1 MKKKLLACTLAVLM
15 CLQPASA
22 VLAEDAESGNV
33 AQTSEEVSISSYSD
47 LSDTAVSDDASSTD
61 EYSSAVSDFSA
72 SDTSETISDVDSADS
87 NVDSADS
94 DLDSADSD
102 LSEEGSVQEL
112 TEDFSD
118 DAEDTEA
125 LTQEK
130 SADENSAQEP
140 EFDDGSVPSAGADA
154 NTFGDFQYTTSGLTA
169 TITKYNGTA
178 ANVTVPEKIGK
189 YTVTEVSYNAFYD
202 NLSIEKVILADSI
215 SKIDRQAFY
224 GCAALKSL
232 TLPAHLK
239 TLGYGFISGTA
250 ITSLTI
256 PASLT
261 SCESYDSYYTGGSYG
276 PLGGAENLT
285 ELIFESGIE
294 TIPAK
299 LAWLTPSETTHLT
312 SITIPDT
319 VTSIG
324 NYAFSNC
331 KKLTAISIP
340 DSVTSISDSAF
351 SDCQKLA
358 SVQWSQNLQT
368 IGRSSFSGCS
378 SLENIVV
385 PKTVKT
391 VGAYAF
397 YNCTSISSVSFTDN
411 PKGGFYVDIQSSA
424 FSNCTALKDIS
435 FSKNIK
441 YLRSSA
447 FYGCSSLVDVVLS
460 DNITDIDYLAF
471 SKCTALE
478 SIKLPSKLNTLGYGF
493 ISGTA
498 ITSLTIPASLT
509 SCESYDSYYTGG
521 SYGPL
526 GGAENLT
533 ELIFESGIETIP
545 AKLAW
550 LTPSETTHLTTVT
563 IPDTVTSIGGYAFYN
578 CKVLG
583 ETYIPESVTSIADTA
598 FQGWKK
604 LVIKSTAGSA
614 AHAYAKTN
622 NIPFQE
628 VIQEGKRIIAGRLDA
643 VNAEDGTINI
653 EGRDYPVSDNF
664 SLTSAMS
671 ILQNSSDKIVVF
683 NYDNSRVTHME
694 AAEDIIELQMQAI
707 TDVNNSNTFIYEN
720 GQYQKTSLSQNMVL
734 KCKVSQNSSYSYDEI
749 RQLLPGYTISVTGIE
764 ILASAPLNA
773 HFREALAF
781 SKMEFSTPVKVK
793 VTDSKTIATAV
804 FGISSDYIA
813 EKANSD
819 FSVSFLA
826 RYGNSDSY
834 VLSGGKHIYL
844 ANHDYQRQ
852 QTEKKKSQTERGQK
866 LASAQQILGKNN
878 SILTIDPK
886 LNDYFTKPQMEEFYD
901 FLSCYMAVAI
911 NSTSFSY
918 TGDQKNKSCQQ
929 VLEKLFEKMGITK
942 QSFIVGK
949 TLKGHFAISASTK
962 KGDRTINFTYSVSAY
977 GFSDVNFSSLGTLNY
992 SISQDNCSGIIGLA
1006 GADTKAFAEQ
1016 VKQLAEASVK
1026 NVYNEAWGN
1035 YANEVADL
1043 LFTKTVQD
1051 LIRNSRYGSF
1061 SNLVYTMLTKPSQ
1074 TAAAQNRRKT
1084 NTSIKCPVDV
1094 YVYDSSH
1101 NLCGSIINNVVDTSY
1116 NDIIMSV
1123 ENDEKFIS
1131 FCGDDYYLK
1140 LVGNDNGTMTY
1151 EIEEYNGDTLSR
1163 KITYNDIP
1171 LTAGKKYNAYIP
1183 EGQDMDTGVYS
1194 PINESG
1200 EKSQAASDTRKT
1212 APQPVSVESIQ
1223 LDQTQK
1229 ALLTGESF
1237 KLTPSIKPANAST
1250 KDVLWSSDKES
1261 VATVDDHGTV
1271 KALSAGTAVIT
1282 ATTFDGAL
1290 TATCAVTVTS
1300 PEVSVDTLTVTVPDV
1315 DCNGQEQR
1323 PQVTVKN
1330 GDTLLTQN
1338 QDYTLSYSNNTLPGT
1353 ATVTITG
1360 LGSYTGKLSVTFRI
1374 LEKSHKW
1381 SSWKV
1386 TTAATVLKTGKKQRT
1401 CSYCKKKATASIARL
1416 KPTLKLSMTSVI
1428 LKKGQTT
1435 TAFKVTGLAKGDK
1448 VKSYR
1453 SSNTKIASVDS
1464 RGKIK
1469 GIRIGSTRI
1478 TVTLASGKK
1487 ATVKVKVQK
1496 NAVATQKLT
1505 VSPSRISLKLKKTYK
1520 LKISRSPLTTVERI
1534 TYRSSNSKVASVN
1547 SKGVITARKKGTATI
1562 TVLSGKKKATVKIT
1576 VK

>member
-22 VLAEDAESGNV
+22 VLAEEPKPGDV

-61 EYSSAVSDFSA
+61 EDSSAVSDFSA

-87 NVDSADS
+87 GVDSADS
-94 DLDSADSD
+94 DVDSADSNVDSADSD
-102 LSEEGSVQEL
+102 LSEEVSVQEL

-125 LTQEK
+125 LTQEE

-169 TITKYNGTA
+169 TITKYTGTA
-178 ANVTVPEKIGK
+178 ASVTVPSKIDN
-189 YTVTEVSYNAFYD
+189 YTVTKIAYSAFANNLSLTSVVISDTITEIGSNAF
-202 NLSIEKVILADSI
+202 E
-215 SKIDRQAFY
+215 
-224 GCAALKSL
+224 GCAALK
-232 TLPAHLK
+232 TLKLPSKLK
-239 TLGYGFISGTA
+239 TLGYGFISGTLV
-250 ITSLTI
+250 TTLTI
-256 PASLT
+256 PAGLT
-261 SCESYDSYYTGGSYG
+261 TCDHSTYYYG
-276 PLGGAENLT
+276 PLNGAKNLT
-285 ELIFESGIE
+285 ELILADGMEK
-294 TIPAK
+294 IPDY
-299 LAWLTPSETTHLT
+299 LAWFSTSETTHLT
-312 SITIPDT
+312 S
-319 VTSIG
+319 V
-324 NYAFSNC
+324 
-331 KKLTAISIP
+331 SIP
-340 DSVTSISDSAF
+340 DSVTSIGSYSFANCTALGELSFPDSVTSIDRYAF
-351 SDCQKLA
+351 SGCKKLA
-358 SVQWSQNLQT
+358 SIRWSENLQSIGSSSFANCTALETLSFPKSVKT
-368 IGRSSFSGCS
+368 IDSYAFSGCSSVSSLSFSDNPKGGFLTDIKYNAFGNCTALENISFSKNINSLGSSAFSGCS
-378 SLENIVV
+378 SLEKVILSDSI
-385 PKTVKT
+385 TT
-391 VGAYAF
+391 IDSYAF
-397 YNCTSISSVSFTDN
+397 S
-411 PKGGFYVDIQSSA
+411 
-424 FSNCTALKDIS
+424 
-435 FSKNIK
+435 
-441 YLRSSA
+441 
-447 FYGCSSLVDVVLS
+447 GCS
-460 DNITDIDYLAF
+460 
-471 SKCTALE
+471 ALE
-478 SIKLPSKLNTLGYGF
+478 SIKLPSKLKTLGYDF
-493 ISGTA
+493 ISGTLV
-498 ITSLTIPASLT
+498 TTLTIPAGLT
-509 SCESYDSYYTGG
+509 TCDHSTYY
-521 SYGPL
+521 YGPL
-526 GGAENLT
+526 NGAKNLT
-533 ELIFESGIETIP
+533 ELILADGMEKIP
-545 AKLAW
+545 DYLAW
-550 LTPSETTHLTTVT
+550 FSTSETTHLTTIS
-563 IPDTVTSIGGYAFYN
+563 IPDSVTSIGSFSFAN
-578 CKVLG
+578 CTALG
-583 ETYIPESVTSIADTA
+583 EITIPDSVTSIANTA
-598 FQGWKK
+598 FSGWKN
-604 LVIKSTAGSA
+604 LVIKSNAGSA

-653 EGRDYPVSDNF
+653 EGRDYPVSGNF

-694 AAEDIIELQMQAI
+694 AAEDIIKLQMQAV
-707 TDVNNSNTFIYEN
+707 TDVNNSNTFVYEN

-866 LASAQQILGKNN
+866 LASAQQILDKNN

-962 KGDRTINFTYSVSAY
+962 KGDRIINFTYSVSAY

-1330 GDTLLTQN
+1330 GDTLLTQD

-1360 LGSYTGKLSVTFRI
+1360 LGSYTGKRSVTFRI

-1401 CSYCKKKATASIARL
+1401 CSYCKKKVTASIARL

-1469 GIRIGSTRI
+1469 GIRIGNTRI

-1562 TVLSGKKKATVKIT
+1562 TVLSGKKKASVKVTVK
-1576 VK
+1576 

>member
-1 MKKKLLACTLAVLM
+1 M
-15 CLQPASA
+15 
-22 VLAEDAESGNV
+22 
-33 AQTSEEVSISSYSD
+33 I
-47 LSDTAVSDDASSTD
+47 LSDSIT
-61 EYSSAVSDFSA
+61 
-72 SDTSETISDVDSADS
+72 TI
-87 NVDSADS
+87 
-94 DLDSADSD
+94 
-102 LSEEGSVQEL
+102 
-112 TEDFSD
+112 
-118 DAEDTEA
+118 
-125 LTQEK
+125 
-130 SADENSAQEP
+130 
-140 EFDDGSVPSAGADA
+140 
-154 NTFGDFQYTTSGLTA
+154 
-169 TITKYNGTA
+169 
-178 ANVTVPEKIGK
+178 
-189 YTVTEVSYNAFYD
+189 
-202 NLSIEKVILADSI
+202 
-215 SKIDRQAFY
+215 
-224 GCAALKSL
+224 
-232 TLPAHLK
+232 
-239 TLGYGFISGTA
+239 
-250 ITSLTI
+250 
-256 PASLT
+256 
-261 SCESYDSYYTGGSYG
+261 GSY
-276 PLGGAENLT
+276 A
-285 ELIFESGIE
+285 
-294 TIPAK
+294 
-299 LAWLTPSETTHLT
+299 
-312 SITIPDT
+312 
-319 VTSIG
+319 
-324 NYAFSNC
+324 
-331 KKLTAISIP
+331 
-340 DSVTSISDSAF
+340 
-351 SDCQKLA
+351 
-358 SVQWSQNLQT
+358 
-368 IGRSSFSGCS
+368 FSGCS
-378 SLENIVV
+378 
-385 PKTVKT
+385 
-391 VGAYAF
+391 
-397 YNCTSISSVSFTDN
+397 
-411 PKGGFYVDIQSSA
+411 
-424 FSNCTALKDIS
+424 
-435 FSKNIK
+435 
-441 YLRSSA
+441 
-447 FYGCSSLVDVVLS
+447 
-460 DNITDIDYLAF
+460 
-471 SKCTALE
+471 ALE
-478 SIKLPSKLNTLGYGF
+478 SIKLPSKLKTLGYDF
-493 ISGTA
+493 ISGTLV
-498 ITSLTIPASLT
+498 TTLTIPAGLT
-509 SCESYDSYYTGG
+509 KCNSYNTYNSAT

-526 GGAENLT
+526 HGAENLT
-533 ELIFESGIETIP
+533 ELILTNGMEKIP
-545 AKLAW
+545 DYLAW
-550 LTPSETTHLTTVT
+550 FSTSETTHLTSVS
-563 IPDTVTSIGGYAFYN
+563 IPDSVTSIGSFSFAN
-578 CKVLG
+578 CTALG
-583 ETYIPESVTSIADTA
+583 EITIPDSVTSIADTA
-598 FQGWKK
+598 FSGWKN

-653 EGRDYPVSDNF
+653 EGRDYPVSGNF

-694 AAEDIIELQMQAI
+694 AAEDIVKLQMQAI
-707 TDVNNSNTFIYEN
+707 TDVNNSNTFVYEN

-749 RQLLPGYTISVTGIE
+749 RQLLPGYTISVTGIK

-773 HFREALAF
+773 HFREALAL

-844 ANHDYQRQ
+844 ANHDYQHQ

-977 GFSDVNFSSLGTLNY
+977 EFSDVNFSSLGTLNY

-1250 KDVLWSSDKES
+1250 KDVLWISDKES
-1261 VATVDDHGTV
+1261 VATVDSSGTV
-1271 KALSAGTAVIT
+1271 KAVSPGIAIIT
-1282 ATTFDGAL
+1282 AQTFDGAF
-1290 TATCAVTVTS
+1290 TASCTVTVTS
-1300 PEVSVDTLTVTVPDV
+1300 PEISVDTLTVTVPDV
-1315 DCNGQEQR
+1315 DCNGTAQF
-1323 PQVTVKN
+1323 PPVTVRS
-1330 GDTLLTQN
+1330 GSTLLTLDK
-1338 QDYTLSYSNNTLPGT
+1338 DYTLTYSDNIKPGT
-1353 ATVTITG
+1353 ATVTLTG
-1360 LGSYTGKLSVTFRI
+1360 LGTYTGKRNITFQI
-1374 LEKSHKW
+1374 LEKAHNW

-1453 SSNTKIASVDS
+1453 SSNTKIASIDS

-1469 GIRIGSTRI
+1469 GIRIGSTKI

-1487 ATVKVKVQK
+1487 ATITVKVQK
-1496 NAVATQKLT
+1496 NAVTTQKLT

-1562 TVLSGKKKATVKIT
+1562 TVLSGKKKATVKVT

>member
-1 MKKKLLACTLAVLM
+1 MKKKFLACTLAVLM

-22 VLAEDAESGNV
+22 VLAEDPKPGDV
-33 AQTSEEVSISSYSD
+33 AQTSEKVSISSYSG

-61 EYSSAVSDFSA
+61 EDSSAVSDFSA
-72 SDTSETISDVDSADS
+72 SDTSETISDV
-87 NVDSADS
+87 
-94 DLDSADSD
+94 DSADSD

-125 LTQEK
+125 LTQEE
-130 SADENSAQEP
+130 SADEDSAQEP

-154 NTFGDFQYTTSGLTA
+154 NTFGDFQYTISGLTA
-169 TITKYNGTA
+169 TITKYTGNA
-178 ANVTVPEKIGK
+178 ASVTVPSKIDN
-189 YTVTEVSYNAFYD
+189 YTVTQIASSTFKD
-202 NLSIEKVILADSI
+202 NLSITSVVISDTITEIGSN
-215 SKIDRQAFY
+215 AFS
-224 GCAALKSL
+224 GCSALKSIK
-232 TLPAHLK
+232 LPSRLK
-239 TLGYGFISGTA
+239 TLGYGFISGTLV
-250 ITSLTI
+250 TTLTI
-256 PASLT
+256 PAGLT
-261 SCESYDSYYTGGSYG
+261 KCNSYNTYNSATSYG
-276 PLGGAENLT
+276 PLHGAENLT
-285 ELIFESGIE
+285 ELILADGMEK
-294 TIPAK
+294 IPDY
-299 LAWLTPSETTHLT
+299 LAWFSTSETTHLT
-312 SITIPDT
+312 S
-319 VTSIG
+319 V
-324 NYAFSNC
+324 
-331 KKLTAISIP
+331 SIP
-340 DSVTSISDSAF
+340 DSVTSIGSYSFANCTALGELSFPDSVTSIDRYAF
-351 SDCQKLA
+351 SGCKKLA
-358 SVQWSQNLQT
+358 SIRWSENLQSIGSSSFANCTALETLSFPKSVNT
-368 IGRSSFSGCS
+368 IDSYAFSGCSSVSSLSFSDNPKGGFLTDIKYNAFENCTALENISFSKNINSLGSYAFSGCS
-378 SLENIVV
+378 SLEKVILSD
-385 PKTVKT
+385 
-391 VGAYAF
+391 
-397 YNCTSISSVSFTDN
+397 SITTIDSA
-411 PKGGFYVDIQSSA
+411 A
-424 FSNCTALKDIS
+424 FS
-435 FSKNIK
+435 
-441 YLRSSA
+441 
-447 FYGCSSLVDVVLS
+447 GCS
-460 DNITDIDYLAF
+460 
-471 SKCTALE
+471 ALE
-478 SIKLPSKLNTLGYGF
+478 SIKLPSKLKTLGYGF
-493 ISGTA
+493 ISGTLV
-498 ITSLTIPASLT
+498 TTLTIPAGLT
-509 SCESYDSYYTGG
+509 KCNSYNTYNSAT

-526 GGAENLT
+526 HGAENLT
-533 ELIFESGIETIP
+533 ELILADGMEKIP
-545 AKLAW
+545 DYLAW
-550 LTPSETTHLTTVT
+550 FSTSETTHLTSVS
-563 IPDTVTSIGGYAFYN
+563 IPDSVTSIGSFSFAN
-578 CKVLG
+578 CTALG
-583 ETYIPESVTSIADTA
+583 EITIPDSVTSIADTA
-598 FQGWKK
+598 FSGWKN

-653 EGRDYPVSDNF
+653 EGRDYPVSGNF

-694 AAEDIIELQMQAI
+694 AAEDIVKLQMQAI
-707 TDVNNSNTFIYEN
+707 TDVNNSNTFVYEN

-749 RQLLPGYTISVTGIE
+749 RQLLPGYTISVTGIK

-773 HFREALAF
+773 HFREALAL

-844 ANHDYQRQ
+844 ANHDYQHQ

-977 GFSDVNFSSLGTLNY
+977 EFSDVNFSSLGTLNY

-1250 KDVLWSSDKES
+1250 KDVLWISDKES
-1261 VATVDDHGTV
+1261 VATVDSSGTV
-1271 KALSAGTAVIT
+1271 KAVSPGIAIIT
-1282 ATTFDGAL
+1282 AQTFDGAF
-1290 TATCAVTVTS
+1290 TASCTVTVTS
-1300 PEVSVDTLTVTVPDV
+1300 PEISVDTLTVTVPDV
-1315 DCNGQEQR
+1315 DCNGTAQF
-1323 PQVTVKN
+1323 PPVTVRS
-1330 GDTLLTQN
+1330 GSTLLTLDK
-1338 QDYTLSYSNNTLPGT
+1338 DYTLTYSDNIKPGT
-1353 ATVTITG
+1353 ATVTLTG
-1360 LGSYTGKLSVTFRI
+1360 LGTYTGKRNITFQI
-1374 LEKSHKW
+1374 LEKAHNW

-1453 SSNTKIASVDS
+1453 SSNTKIASIDS

-1469 GIRIGSTRI
+1469 GIRIGSTKI

-1487 ATVKVKVQK
+1487 ATITVKVQK
-1496 NAVATQKLT
+1496 NAVTTQKLT

-1562 TVLSGKKKATVKIT
+1562 TVLSGKKKATVKVT

>member
-1 MKKKLLACTLAVLM
+1 MKKKFLACTLAVLM

-22 VLAEDAESGNV
+22 VLAEDPKPGDV
-33 AQTSEEVSISSYSD
+33 AQTSEKVSISSYSG

-61 EYSSAVSDFSA
+61 EDSSAVSDFSA
-72 SDTSETISDVDSADS
+72 SDTSETISDV
-87 NVDSADS
+87 
-94 DLDSADSD
+94 DSADSD

-125 LTQEK
+125 LTQEE
-130 SADENSAQEP
+130 SADEDSAQEP

-154 NTFGDFQYTTSGLTA
+154 NTFGDFQYTISGLTA
-169 TITKYNGTA
+169 TITKYTGNA
-178 ANVTVPEKIGK
+178 ASVTVPSKIDN
-189 YTVTEVSYNAFYD
+189 YTVTQIASSTFKD
-202 NLSIEKVILADSI
+202 NLSITSVVISDTITEIGSN
-215 SKIDRQAFY
+215 AFS
-224 GCAALKSL
+224 GCSALKSIK
-232 TLPAHLK
+232 LPSRLK
-239 TLGYGFISGTA
+239 TLGYGFISGTLV
-250 ITSLTI
+250 TTLTI
-256 PASLT
+256 PAGLT
-261 SCESYDSYYTGGSYG
+261 KCNSYNTYNSATSYG
-276 PLGGAENLT
+276 PLHGAENLT
-285 ELIFESGIE
+285 ELILADGMEK
-294 TIPAK
+294 IPDY
-299 LAWLTPSETTHLT
+299 LAWFSTSETTHLT
-312 SITIPDT
+312 S
-319 VTSIG
+319 V
-324 NYAFSNC
+324 
-331 KKLTAISIP
+331 SIP
-340 DSVTSISDSAF
+340 DSVTSIGSYSFANCTALGELSFPDSVTSIDRYAF
-351 SDCQKLA
+351 SGCKKLA
-358 SVQWSQNLQT
+358 SIRWSENLQSIGSSSFANCTALETLSFPKSVNT
-368 IGRSSFSGCS
+368 IDSYAFSGCSSVSSLSFSDNPKGGFLTDIKYNAFENCTALENISFSKNINSLGSYAFSGCS
-378 SLENIVV
+378 SLEKVILSD
-385 PKTVKT
+385 
-391 VGAYAF
+391 
-397 YNCTSISSVSFTDN
+397 SITTIDSA
-411 PKGGFYVDIQSSA
+411 A
-424 FSNCTALKDIS
+424 FS
-435 FSKNIK
+435 
-441 YLRSSA
+441 
-447 FYGCSSLVDVVLS
+447 GCS
-460 DNITDIDYLAF
+460 
-471 SKCTALE
+471 ALE
-478 SIKLPSKLNTLGYGF
+478 SIKLPSKLKTLGYGF
-493 ISGTA
+493 ISGTLV
-498 ITSLTIPASLT
+498 TTLTIPAGLT
-509 SCESYDSYYTGG
+509 KCNSYNTYNSAT

-526 GGAENLT
+526 HGAENLT
-533 ELIFESGIETIP
+533 ELILADGMEKIP
-545 AKLAW
+545 DYLAW
-550 LTPSETTHLTTVT
+550 FSTSETTHLTSVS
-563 IPDTVTSIGGYAFYN
+563 IPDSVTSIGSYSFAN
-578 CKVLG
+578 CTALG
-583 ETYIPESVTSIADTA
+583 ELSLPDSVTSIADTA
-598 FQGWKK
+598 FSGWKN

-653 EGRDYPVSDNF
+653 EGRDYPVSGNF

-694 AAEDIIELQMQAI
+694 AAEDIVKLQMQAI
-707 TDVNNSNTFIYEN
+707 TDVNNSNTFVYEN

-749 RQLLPGYTISVTGIE
+749 RQLLPGYTISVTGIK

-773 HFREALAF
+773 HFREALAL

-844 ANHDYQRQ
+844 ANHDYQHQ

-1250 KDVLWSSDKES
+1250 KDVLWISDKES
-1261 VATVDDHGTV
+1261 VATVDSSGTV
-1271 KALSAGTAVIT
+1271 KAVSPGIAIIT
-1282 ATTFDGAL
+1282 AQTFDGAF
-1290 TATCAVTVTS
+1290 TASCTVTVTS
-1300 PEVSVDTLTVTVPDV
+1300 PEISVDTLTVTVPDV
-1315 DCNGQEQR
+1315 DCNGTAQF
-1323 PQVTVKN
+1323 PPVTVRS
-1330 GDTLLTQN
+1330 GSTLLTLDK
-1338 QDYTLSYSNNTLPGT
+1338 DYTLTYSDNIKPGT
-1353 ATVTITG
+1353 ATVTLTG
-1360 LGSYTGKLSVTFRI
+1360 LGTYTGKRNITFQI
-1374 LEKSHKW
+1374 LEKAHNW

-1453 SSNTKIASVDS
+1453 SSNTKIASIDS

-1469 GIRIGSTRI
+1469 GIRIGSTKI

-1487 ATVKVKVQK
+1487 ATITVKVQK
-1496 NAVATQKLT
+1496 NAVTTQKLT

-1562 TVLSGKKKATVKIT
+1562 TVLSGKKKATVKVT

>member
-118 DAEDTEA
+118 NAEDTEA

-391 VGAYAF
+391 VGASAF

-622 NIPFQE
+622 NIPF
-628 VIQEGKRIIAGRLDA
+628 
-643 VNAEDGTINI
+643 
-653 EGRDYPVSDNF
+653 
-664 SLTSAMS
+664 
-671 ILQNSSDKIVVF
+671 
-683 NYDNSRVTHME
+683 
-694 AAEDIIELQMQAI
+694 
-707 TDVNNSNTFIYEN
+707 
-720 GQYQKTSLSQNMVL
+720 
-734 KCKVSQNSSYSYDEI
+734 
-749 RQLLPGYTISVTGIE
+749 
-764 ILASAPLNA
+764 
-773 HFREALAF
+773 
-781 SKMEFSTPVKVK
+781 
-793 VTDSKTIATAV
+793 
-804 FGISSDYIA
+804 
-813 EKANSD
+813 
-819 FSVSFLA
+819 
-826 RYGNSDSY
+826 
-834 VLSGGKHIYL
+834 
-844 ANHDYQRQ
+844 
-852 QTEKKKSQTERGQK
+852 
-866 LASAQQILGKNN
+866 
-878 SILTIDPK
+878 
-886 LNDYFTKPQMEEFYD
+886 
-901 FLSCYMAVAI
+901 
-911 NSTSFSY
+911 
-918 TGDQKNKSCQQ
+918 
-929 VLEKLFEKMGITK
+929 
-942 QSFIVGK
+942 
-949 TLKGHFAISASTK
+949 
-962 KGDRTINFTYSVSAY
+962 
-977 GFSDVNFSSLGTLNY
+977 
-992 SISQDNCSGIIGLA
+992 
-1006 GADTKAFAEQ
+1006 
-1016 VKQLAEASVK
+1016 
-1026 NVYNEAWGN
+1026 
-1035 YANEVADL
+1035 
-1043 LFTKTVQD
+1043 
-1051 LIRNSRYGSF
+1051 
-1061 SNLVYTMLTKPSQ
+1061 
-1074 TAAAQNRRKT
+1074 RK
-1084 NTSIKCPVDV
+1084 
-1094 YVYDSSH
+1094 
-1101 NLCGSIINNVVDTSY
+1101 
-1116 NDIIMSV
+1116 
-1123 ENDEKFIS
+1123 
-1131 FCGDDYYLK
+1131 
-1140 LVGNDNGTMTY
+1140 
-1151 EIEEYNGDTLSR
+1151 
-1163 KITYNDIP
+1163 
-1171 LTAGKKYNAYIP
+1171 
-1183 EGQDMDTGVYS
+1183 
-1194 PINESG
+1194 
-1200 EKSQAASDTRKT
+1200 
-1212 APQPVSVESIQ
+1212 
-1223 LDQTQK
+1223 
-1229 ALLTGESF
+1229 
-1237 KLTPSIKPANAST
+1237 
-1250 KDVLWSSDKES
+1250 
-1261 VATVDDHGTV
+1261 
-1271 KALSAGTAVIT
+1271 
-1282 ATTFDGAL
+1282 
-1290 TATCAVTVTS
+1290 
-1300 PEVSVDTLTVTVPDV
+1300 
-1315 DCNGQEQR
+1315 
-1323 PQVTVKN
+1323 
-1330 GDTLLTQN
+1330 
-1338 QDYTLSYSNNTLPGT
+1338 
-1353 ATVTITG
+1353 
-1360 LGSYTGKLSVTFRI
+1360 
-1374 LEKSHKW
+1374 
-1381 SSWKV
+1381 
-1386 TTAATVLKTGKKQRT
+1386 
-1401 CSYCKKKATASIARL
+1401 
-1416 KPTLKLSMTSVI
+1416 
-1428 LKKGQTT
+1428 
-1435 TAFKVTGLAKGDK
+1435 
-1448 VKSYR
+1448 
-1453 SSNTKIASVDS
+1453 
-1464 RGKIK
+1464 
-1469 GIRIGSTRI
+1469 
-1478 TVTLASGKK
+1478 
-1487 ATVKVKVQK
+1487 
-1496 NAVATQKLT
+1496 
-1505 VSPSRISLKLKKTYK
+1505 
-1520 LKISRSPLTTVERI
+1520 
-1534 TYRSSNSKVASVN
+1534 
-1547 SKGVITARKKGTATI
+1547 
-1562 TVLSGKKKATVKIT
+1562 
-1576 VK
+1576 

>member
-1 MKKKLLACTLAVLM
+1 MKKKLLAGTLAVLM

-22 VLAEDAESGNV
+22 VLAEDAESGDV
-33 AQTSEEVSISSYSD
+33 AQTSEEVSISSYSA

-61 EYSSAVSDFSA
+61 EDSSAVSDFSA
-72 SDTSETISDVDSADS
+72 SDTTETISDADSDVDSADS
-87 NVDSADS
+87 
-94 DLDSADSD
+94 DL
-102 LSEEGSVQEL
+102 LEEGSVQEL
-112 TEDFSD
+112 TEDFYD
-118 DAEDTEA
+118 NAEDTEV
-125 LTQEK
+125 LTQEE
-130 SADENSAQEP
+130 SADEAPAQEP
-140 EFDDGSVPSAGADA
+140 EFDDGSVPSASADS
-154 NTFGDFQYTTSGLTA
+154 NTFGNFQYTISGLTA
-169 TITKYNGTA
+169 TITKYTGNA
-178 ANVTVPEKIGK
+178 ASVTVPSKIDN
-189 YTVTEVSYNAFYD
+189 YTVTQIASSAFKD
-202 NLSIEKVILADSI
+202 NLSITSVVISDTITEIGSN
-215 SKIDRQAFY
+215 AFS
-224 GCAALKSL
+224 GCSALKSIK
-232 TLPAHLK
+232 LPSKLK
-239 TLGYGFISGTA
+239 TLGSGFISGTLVS
-250 ITSLTI
+250 TLTI
-256 PASLT
+256 PAGLT
-261 SCESYDSYYTGGSYG
+261 YCNTAGSYG
-276 PLGGAENLT
+276 PLDGAENLT
-285 ELIFESGIE
+285 ELILADGMEK
-294 TIPAK
+294 IPDY
-299 LAWLTPSETTHLT
+299 LAWFSPYETTHLT
-312 SITIPDT
+312 S
-319 VTSIG
+319 V
-324 NYAFSNC
+324 
-331 KKLTAISIP
+331 SIP
-340 DSVTSISDSAF
+340 DSVTSIGSYSFANCTALGELTIPDSVTSIDRYAF
-351 SDCQKLA
+351 FGCKKLA
-358 SVQWSQNLQT
+358 SIRWSENLQS
-368 IGRSSFSGCS
+368 IGSGSFENCTSLENISFSKNINSLGSDAFSGCS
-378 SLENIVV
+378 SLENVILSD
-385 PKTVKT
+385 
-391 VGAYAF
+391 
-397 YNCTSISSVSFTDN
+397 SITTIDA
-411 PKGGFYVDIQSSA
+411 GA
-424 FSNCTALKDIS
+424 FSACSALK
-435 FSKNIK
+435 
-441 YLRSSA
+441 
-447 FYGCSSLVDVVLS
+447 
-460 DNITDIDYLAF
+460 
-471 SKCTALE
+471 
-478 SIKLPSKLNTLGYGF
+478 SIKLPSKLKTLGYNF
-493 ISGTA
+493 ISGTLVS
-498 ITSLTIPASLT
+498 TLTIPAGLT
-509 SCESYDSYYTGG
+509 KCNY
-521 SYGPL
+521 SYGYSYSDVWGPL
-526 GGAENLT
+526 HGAKNLT
-533 ELIFESGIETIP
+533 ELILADGMEKIP
-545 AKLAW
+545 DRLAQFS
-550 LTPSETTHLTTVT
+550 PYETTHLTSVS
-563 IPDTVTSIGGYAFYN
+563 IPDSVTSIGSYSFAN
-578 CKVLG
+578 CTALG
-583 ETYIPESVTSIADTA
+583 ELTIPDSVTSIAGNA
-598 FQGWKK
+598 FSGCKN
-604 LVIKSTAGSA
+604 LVIKSIAGSA

-628 VIQEGKRIIAGRLDA
+628 VIQEGSHIIAGRLDA

-653 EGRDYPVSDNF
+653 EGRDYPVSDDF
-664 SLTSAMS
+664 SLTGAMS
-671 ILQNSSDKIVVF
+671 ILQNSSDKIVIF
-683 NYDNSRVTHME
+683 NYDNSHVTHME
-694 AAEDIIELQMQAI
+694 AAEDIIQLQMQAV
-707 TDVNNSNTFIYEN
+707 TDVNNSNTFVYEN
-720 GQYQKTSLSQNMVL
+720 GQYQKTSISQNMVL

-749 RQLLPGYTISVTGIE
+749 RQLLPDYTISVTGIQ
-764 ILASAPLNA
+764 INAAAPLNA
-773 HFREALAF
+773 YFREALIYPT
-781 SKMEFSTPVKVK
+781 MEFSTPVKVK

-852 QTEKKKSQTERGQK
+852 QTEKKKSQTEQGRK
-866 LASAQQILGKNN
+866 IKSTQQILDKNN

-901 FLSCYMAVAI
+901 FLSSYIAVAI

-918 TGDQKNKSCQQ
+918 TGDQKNKNCQE

-949 TLKGHFAISASTK
+949 TLKGHFSISASTK

-977 GFSDVNFSSLGTLNY
+977 GFSDVDFSSLGTLNY

-1084 NTSIKCPVDV
+1084 NASIKCPVDV

-1101 NLCGSIINNVVDTSY
+1101 NLCGSIINNVIDTSY
-1116 NDIIMSV
+1116 DDIIMSV

-1151 EIEEYNGDTLSR
+1151 EVEEYNGDTLSR

-1171 LTAGKKYNAYIP
+1171 LTAGKTYNAYIP
-1183 EGQDMDTGVYS
+1183 DGQGMDTGVYS

-1237 KLTPSIKPANAST
+1237 KLTPSITPANAST
-1250 KDVLWSSDKES
+1250 KDVLWNSDKES

-1290 TATCAVTVTS
+1290 TATCTVTVTS
-1300 PEVSVDTLTVTVPDV
+1300 PEVSVDTLTVTVLNV

-1330 GDTLLTQN
+1330 GDTLLTQD

-1360 LGSYTGKLSVTFRI
+1360 LDSYTGKRNVTFQI

-1386 TTAATVLKTGKKQRT
+1386 TTAATVLKTGEKQRT
-1401 CSYCKKKATASIARL
+1401 CSYCKKKDTASIVRL
-1416 KPTLKLSMTSVI
+1416 KPTLKLSMTSVV

-1453 SSNTKIASVDS
+1453 SSNKKIASVDS

-1469 GIRIGSTRI
+1469 GIRIGSTKI
-1478 TVTLASGKK
+1478 TVTLTSGKK

-1496 NAVATQKLT
+1496 NAVATRKLT
-1505 VSPSRISLKLKKTYK
+1505 VSPSRLSLKLKKTYK
-1520 LKISRSPLTTVERI
+1520 LKLSRTPLTTVEKI

-1562 TVLSGKKKATVKIT
+1562 TVLSGKKKATVKVT

>member
-1 MKKKLLACTLAVLM
+1 MKKKFLACTLAVLM

-22 VLAEDAESGNV
+22 VLAEDPKPGDV
-33 AQTSEEVSISSYSD
+33 AQTSEKVSISSYSG

-61 EYSSAVSDFSA
+61 EDSSAVSDFSA
-72 SDTSETISDVDSADS
+72 SDTSETISDV
-87 NVDSADS
+87 
-94 DLDSADSD
+94 DSADSD

-125 LTQEK
+125 LTQEE
-130 SADENSAQEP
+130 SADEDSAQEP

-154 NTFGDFQYTTSGLTA
+154 NTFGDFQYTISGLTA
-169 TITKYNGTA
+169 TITKYTGNA
-178 ANVTVPEKIGK
+178 ASVTVPSKIDN
-189 YTVTEVSYNAFYD
+189 YTVTQIASSTFKD
-202 NLSIEKVILADSI
+202 NLSITSVVISDTITEIGSN
-215 SKIDRQAFY
+215 AFS
-224 GCAALKSL
+224 GCSALKSIK
-232 TLPAHLK
+232 LPSRLK
-239 TLGYGFISGTA
+239 TLGYGFISGTLV
-250 ITSLTI
+250 TTLTI
-256 PASLT
+256 PAGLT
-261 SCESYDSYYTGGSYG
+261 KCNSYNTYNSATSYG
-276 PLGGAENLT
+276 PLHGAENLT
-285 ELIFESGIE
+285 ELILADGMEK
-294 TIPAK
+294 IPDY
-299 LAWLTPSETTHLT
+299 LAWFSTSETTHLT
-312 SITIPDT
+312 S
-319 VTSIG
+319 V
-324 NYAFSNC
+324 
-331 KKLTAISIP
+331 SIP
-340 DSVTSISDSAF
+340 DSVTSIGSYSFANCTALGELSLPDSVTSIDRDAF
-351 SDCQKLA
+351 SGCKKLA
-358 SVQWSQNLQT
+358 SIRWSEDLQS
-368 IGRSSFSGCS
+368 IGSSSFENCTALETLSFPKSVKIIDSYAFRGCSSVSSLSFSDNPKGGFLTDIKYNAFENCTALENISFSKNINSLGSYAFSGCS
-378 SLENIVV
+378 SLEKVILSDSI
-385 PKTVKT
+385 TT
-391 VGAYAF
+391 IGSYAF
-397 YNCTSISSVSFTDN
+397 S
-411 PKGGFYVDIQSSA
+411 
-424 FSNCTALKDIS
+424 
-435 FSKNIK
+435 
-441 YLRSSA
+441 
-447 FYGCSSLVDVVLS
+447 GCS
-460 DNITDIDYLAF
+460 
-471 SKCTALE
+471 ALE
-478 SIKLPSKLNTLGYGF
+478 SIKLPSKLKTLGYDF
-493 ISGTA
+493 ISGTLV
-498 ITSLTIPASLT
+498 TTLTIPAGLT
-509 SCESYDSYYTGG
+509 KCNSYNTYNSAT

-526 GGAENLT
+526 HGAENLT
-533 ELIFESGIETIP
+533 ELILADGMEKIP
-545 AKLAW
+545 DYLAW
-550 LTPSETTHLTTVT
+550 FSTSETTHLTSVS
-563 IPDTVTSIGGYAFYN
+563 IPDSVTSIGSFSFAN
-578 CKVLG
+578 CTALG
-583 ETYIPESVTSIADTA
+583 EITIPDSVTSIADTA
-598 FQGWKK
+598 FSGWKN

-653 EGRDYPVSDNF
+653 EGRDYPVSGNF

-694 AAEDIIELQMQAI
+694 AAEDIVKLQMQAI
-707 TDVNNSNTFIYEN
+707 TDVNNSNTFVYEN

-749 RQLLPGYTISVTGIE
+749 RQLLPGYTISVTGIK

-773 HFREALAF
+773 HFREALAL

-844 ANHDYQRQ
+844 ANHDYQHQ

-977 GFSDVNFSSLGTLNY
+977 EFSDVNFSSLGTLNY

-1250 KDVLWSSDKES
+1250 KDVLWISDKES
-1261 VATVDDHGTV
+1261 VATVDSSGTV
-1271 KALSAGTAVIT
+1271 KAVSPGIAIIT
-1282 ATTFDGAL
+1282 AQTFDGAF
-1290 TATCAVTVTS
+1290 TASCTVTVTS
-1300 PEVSVDTLTVTVPDV
+1300 PEISVDTLTVTVPDV
-1315 DCNGQEQR
+1315 DCNGTAQF
-1323 PQVTVKN
+1323 PPVTVRS
-1330 GDTLLTQN
+1330 GSTLLTLDK
-1338 QDYTLSYSNNTLPGT
+1338 DYTLTYSDNIKPGT
-1353 ATVTITG
+1353 ATVTLTG
-1360 LGSYTGKLSVTFRI
+1360 LGTYTGKRNITFQI
-1374 LEKSHKW
+1374 LEKAHNW

-1453 SSNTKIASVDS
+1453 SSNTKIASIDS

-1469 GIRIGSTRI
+1469 GIRIGSTKI

-1487 ATVKVKVQK
+1487 ATITVKVQK
-1496 NAVATQKLT
+1496 NAVTTQKLT

-1562 TVLSGKKKATVKIT
+1562 TVLSGKKKATVKVT

>member
-22 VLAEDAESGNV
+22 VLAEDPKPGDV
-33 AQTSEEVSISSYSD
+33 AQTSEKVSISSYSD

-61 EYSSAVSDFSA
+61 EDSSAVSDFSA

-125 LTQEK
+125 LTQEE

-169 TITKYNGTA
+169 TITKYTGTA
-178 ANVTVPEKIGK
+178 ASVTVPSKIDN
-189 YTVTEVSYNAFYD
+189 YTVTKIAYSAFANNLSLTSVVISDTITEIGSNAF
-202 NLSIEKVILADSI
+202 E
-215 SKIDRQAFY
+215 
-224 GCAALKSL
+224 GCAALK
-232 TLPAHLK
+232 TLKLPSKLK
-239 TLGYGFISGTA
+239 TLGYGFISGTLV
-250 ITSLTI
+250 TTLTI
-256 PASLT
+256 PAGLT
-261 SCESYDSYYTGGSYG
+261 TCDHSTYYYG
-276 PLGGAENLT
+276 PLNGAKSLT
-285 ELIFESGIE
+285 ELILADGMEK
-294 TIPAK
+294 IPDY
-299 LAWLTPSETTHLT
+299 LAWFSTSETTHLT
-312 SITIPDT
+312 S
-319 VTSIG
+319 V
-324 NYAFSNC
+324 
-331 KKLTAISIP
+331 SIP
-340 DSVTSISDSAF
+340 DSVTSIGSYSFANCTALGELSFPDSVTSIDRDAF
-351 SDCQKLA
+351 SGCKKLA
-358 SVQWSQNLQT
+358 SIRWSENLQSIGSSSFANCTALETLSFPKSVKT
-368 IGRSSFSGCS
+368 IDSYAFSGCSSVSSLSFSDNPKGGFLTDIKYNAFGNCTALENISFSKNINSLGSSAFSGCS
-378 SLENIVV
+378 SLEKVILSDSI
-385 PKTVKT
+385 TT
-391 VGAYAF
+391 IGSYAF
-397 YNCTSISSVSFTDN
+397 S
-411 PKGGFYVDIQSSA
+411 
-424 FSNCTALKDIS
+424 
-435 FSKNIK
+435 
-441 YLRSSA
+441 
-447 FYGCSSLVDVVLS
+447 GCS
-460 DNITDIDYLAF
+460 
-471 SKCTALE
+471 ALE
-478 SIKLPSKLNTLGYGF
+478 SIKLPSKLKTLGYDF
-493 ISGTA
+493 ISGTLV
-498 ITSLTIPASLT
+498 TTLTIPAGLT
-509 SCESYDSYYTGG
+509 TCDSSTYY
-521 SYGPL
+521 YGPL
-526 GGAENLT
+526 NGAKNLT
-533 ELIFESGIETIP
+533 ELILADGMEKIP
-545 AKLAW
+545 DYLAW
-550 LTPSETTHLTTVT
+550 FSTSETTHLTTIS
-563 IPDTVTSIGGYAFYN
+563 IPDSVTSIGSFSFAN
-578 CKVLG
+578 CTALG
-583 ETYIPESVTSIADTA
+583 EITIPDSVTSIADTA
-598 FQGWKK
+598 FSGWKN

-653 EGRDYPVSDNF
+653 EGRDYPVSGNF
-664 SLTSAMS
+664 SLTSAMN

-694 AAEDIIELQMQAI
+694 AAEDIVKLQMQAI
-707 TDVNNSNTFIYEN
+707 TDVNNSNTFVYEN

-764 ILASAPLNA
+764 LLASAPLNA

-886 LNDYFTKPQMEEFYD
+886 LNDYFTQPQMEEFYD

-1084 NTSIKCPVDV
+1084 TTSIKCPVDV

-1261 VATVDDHGTV
+1261 VATVDNNGTV

-1290 TATCAVTVTS
+1290 TATCTVTVTS

-1330 GDTLLTQN
+1330 GDTLLTQD

-1401 CSYCKKKATASIARL
+1401 CSYCKKKVTASIARL

>member
-1 MKKKLLACTLAVLM
+1 M
-15 CLQPASA
+15 
-22 VLAEDAESGNV
+22 
-33 AQTSEEVSISSYSD
+33 
-47 LSDTAVSDDASSTD
+47 
-61 EYSSAVSDFSA
+61 
-72 SDTSETISDVDSADS
+72 
-87 NVDSADS
+87 
-94 DLDSADSD
+94 
-102 LSEEGSVQEL
+102 
-112 TEDFSD
+112 
-118 DAEDTEA
+118 
-125 LTQEK
+125 
-130 SADENSAQEP
+130 
-140 EFDDGSVPSAGADA
+140 
-154 NTFGDFQYTTSGLTA
+154 
-169 TITKYNGTA
+169 
-178 ANVTVPEKIGK
+178 
-189 YTVTEVSYNAFYD
+189 
-202 NLSIEKVILADSI
+202 
-215 SKIDRQAFY
+215 
-224 GCAALKSL
+224 
-232 TLPAHLK
+232 
-239 TLGYGFISGTA
+239 
-250 ITSLTI
+250 
-256 PASLT
+256 
-261 SCESYDSYYTGGSYG
+261 
-276 PLGGAENLT
+276 
-285 ELIFESGIE
+285 
-294 TIPAK
+294 
-299 LAWLTPSETTHLT
+299 
-312 SITIPDT
+312 
-319 VTSIG
+319 
-324 NYAFSNC
+324 
-331 KKLTAISIP
+331 
-340 DSVTSISDSAF
+340 
-351 SDCQKLA
+351 
-358 SVQWSQNLQT
+358 
-368 IGRSSFSGCS
+368 
-378 SLENIVV
+378 
-385 PKTVKT
+385 
-391 VGAYAF
+391 
-397 YNCTSISSVSFTDN
+397 
-411 PKGGFYVDIQSSA
+411 
-424 FSNCTALKDIS
+424 
-435 FSKNIK
+435 
-441 YLRSSA
+441 
-447 FYGCSSLVDVVLS
+447 
-460 DNITDIDYLAF
+460 
-471 SKCTALE
+471 
-478 SIKLPSKLNTLGYGF
+478 
-493 ISGTA
+493 
-498 ITSLTIPASLT
+498 
-509 SCESYDSYYTGG
+509 
-521 SYGPL
+521 
-526 GGAENLT
+526 
-533 ELIFESGIETIP
+533 
-545 AKLAW
+545 
-550 LTPSETTHLTTVT
+550 
-563 IPDTVTSIGGYAFYN
+563 
-578 CKVLG
+578 
-583 ETYIPESVTSIADTA
+583 
-598 FQGWKK
+598 
-604 LVIKSTAGSA
+604 IKSTAGSA

-707 TDVNNSNTFIYEN
+707 TDVNNSNTFVYEN

-734 KCKVSQNSSYSYDEI
+734 KCKVSPNSSYSYDEI

-773 HFREALAF
+773 HFREALAL

-886 LNDYFTKPQMEEFYD
+886 LNDYFTQPQMEEFYD

-1261 VATVDDHGTV
+1261 VATVDNNGTV

-1330 GDTLLTQN
+1330 GDTLLTQD

-1401 CSYCKKKATASIARL
+1401 CSYCKKKVTASIARL

-1547 SKGVITARKKGTATI
+1547 SKGVITAKKKGTATI
-1562 TVLSGKKKATVKIT
+1562 TVLSGKKKATVKVT

>member
-22 VLAEDAESGNV
+22 VLAEDPKPGDV
-33 AQTSEEVSISSYSD
+33 AQTSEKVSISSYSD

-61 EYSSAVSDFSA
+61 EDSSAVSDFSA
-72 SDTSETISDVDSADS
+72 SDTSETISNADSADS

-94 DLDSADSD
+94 GDSD
-102 LSEEGSVQEL
+102 LSEEDSVQEL

-118 DAEDTEA
+118 DVEDTEA
-125 LTQEK
+125 LTQEE
-130 SADENSAQEP
+130 SADEASAQEP
-140 EFDDGSVPSAGADA
+140 EFDDGSVPSAGADS

-169 TITKYNGTA
+169 TITKYTGTA
-178 ANVTVPEKIGK
+178 ASVTVPSKIDN
-189 YTVTEVSYNAFYD
+189 YTVT
-202 NLSIEKVILADSI
+202 
-215 SKIDRQAFY
+215 KIA
-224 GCAALKSL
+224 
-232 TLPAHLK
+232 
-239 TLGYGFISGTA
+239 
-250 ITSLTI
+250 
-256 PASLT
+256 
-261 SCESYDSYYTGGSYG
+261 
-276 PLGGAENLT
+276 
-285 ELIFESGIE
+285 
-294 TIPAK
+294 
-299 LAWLTPSETTHLT
+299 
-312 SITIPDT
+312 
-319 VTSIG
+319 
-324 NYAFSNC
+324 
-331 KKLTAISIP
+331 
-340 DSVTSISDSAF
+340 
-351 SDCQKLA
+351 
-358 SVQWSQNLQT
+358 
-368 IGRSSFSGCS
+368 
-378 SLENIVV
+378 
-385 PKTVKT
+385 
-391 VGAYAF
+391 
-397 YNCTSISSVSFTDN
+397 
-411 PKGGFYVDIQSSA
+411 SSA
-424 FSNCTALKDIS
+424 FANNLPLTSVVISDTITEIGSN
-435 FSKNIK
+435 
-441 YLRSSA
+441 A
-447 FYGCSSLVDVVLS
+447 FEGC
-460 DNITDIDYLAF
+460 A
-471 SKCTALE
+471 ALE
-478 SIKLPSKLNTLGYGF
+478 SIKLPSKLKTLGYDF
-493 ISGTA
+493 ISGTLV
-498 ITSLTIPASLT
+498 TTLTIPAGLT
-509 SCESYDSYYTGG
+509 TCVSSTYY
-521 SYGPL
+521 YGPL
-526 GGAENLT
+526 NGAENLT
-533 ELIFESGIETIP
+533 ELILADGMEKIP
-545 AKLAW
+545 AYLAW
-550 LTPSETTHLTTVT
+550 FSASETTHLTTVS
-563 IPDTVTSIGGYAFYN
+563 IPDSVTSIGSYSFAN
-578 CKVLG
+578 CTALG
-583 ETYIPESVTSIADTA
+583 EITIPDSVTSIASYAFSGCSRLSSVRWSENLQSIGSGSFSNCTA
-598 FQGWKK
+598 LETLSFPKSVKTIDSGAFKGCSSVSSLSFSDNPKGGFLTDIEYSAFENCTALENISFSQNINSLGSSAFSGCSSLEKVILSDSITTIDSYAFSGCSALESIKLPSKLKTLGYDFISGTLVTTLTIPAGLTKCDSSTYYYGPLNGAENLTELILADGMEKIPAYLAWFSASETTHLTSVSIPDSVTSIGSCSFANCTALGEITIPDSVTSIANNAFSGWKN

-653 EGRDYPVSDNF
+653 EGRDYPVSGNF

-694 AAEDIIELQMQAI
+694 AAEDIVTLQMQAI
-707 TDVNNSNTFIYEN
+707 TDVNNSNTFVYEN

-764 ILASAPLNA
+764 LLASAPLNA
-773 HFREALAF
+773 HFREALAL

-793 VTDSKTIATAV
+793 VTDSKNIATAV

-949 TLKGHFAISASTK
+949 TLKGHFAISASTQ

-1453 SSNTKIASVDS
+1453 SSNTKIASIDS

-1469 GIRIGSTRI
+1469 GIRIGSTKI

-1487 ATVKVKVQK
+1487 ATVTVKVQK
-1496 NAVATQKLT
+1496 NAVTTQKLT